1 MREKSNSLVKQNS
14 QQPHVFR
21 GGEIKVM
28 KKKIAAFVLAAA
40 LVLPTSL
47 TAFAATPTDVV
58 GKPIQSA
65 VEELTALGII
75 GGYEDG
81 TFKPDNE
88 ITRAELAKIIVIAS
102 GNGAAATT
110 LQTVKSAFTD
120 VKSNEWYT
128 GYINAAQAKGYI
140 QGYNGKFRPSDN
152 VKNEEVIAV
161 LVRALGYQEN
171 KLTGAWPY
179 NYLIAAQSD
188 ETNIVG
194 NVTIVAGKNA
204 TRGDVAQLSSNTL
217 NQFTVSYNADGNL
230 VVSTDKKLINK
241 IGDTT
246 SGVLVNPTISNKLLT
261 LSDKSV
267 TVDDNFIVTG
277 GKSLV
282 DLLGHNVTL
291 LWNKAKTKVI
301 AISDNQDSS
310 KIVEGKVTVGGS
322 VYSNAV
328 DTVKLTV
335 GSSKNSYS
343 VANDVTVYSNFVKQ
357 NVPYALAT
365 DASASI
371 ILDAAGKVR
380 FVNVTAWENN
390 AVVAAYE
397 PATAYRDAS
406 LEFKSGVSV
415 DIVAGTKITINGA
428 SAAATDLKEFDVARY
443 VLTSG
448 NDAAVLEVTRKA
460 VTGTVASKRAVGT
473 TDYYTIAGTEYKD
486 ASSPK
491 ANLSFSTDYTV
502 YLNNEGSIAYA
513 TAPNAATASAY
524 GVLLENPTPNQ
535 QIIVDGGITAAD
547 YTKVVYYSVKDS
559 KNVTVYLK
567 QTGTNA
573 VTGLT
578 GLAKNDVVKFTLK
591 DGAIN
596 VVTKDTNAASATNV
610 TAVSATSIT
619 VGGATYLINSNTVAV
634 DATGLVSSS
643 VVASTTLDK
652 IKVGDHVVIGS
663 ENKINA
669 SVIVLTSSASST
681 TTKVFGLYDS
691 KAINTTPTGAKTYTV
706 YLNVSGTVTPYSIS
720 ETAYNAL
727 NNAVARNVV
736 SIDGVTVKVE
746 TTTAAATTAAQLPTA
761 SVDSAN
767 RTFNTVAGTVA
778 TPWIATS
785 SIVYVIDA
793 NDNLTVGSFADLRA
807 AASGLAQATPAN
819 LTVTVYDAGTDIGSF
834 NLASVIVIK
843 KNA

>member
-1 MREKSNSLVKQNS
+1 MREKSNSLFKQNS

-102 GNGAAATT
+102 GNGAAAIT

-194 NVTIVAGKNA
+194 NVTVVAGKNA

-246 SGVLVNPTISNKLLT
+246 SGVLVNPTVSNKLLT

-301 AISDNQDSS
+301 AITDNQDSS

-335 GSSKNSYS
+335 GTSKNTYS
-343 VANDVTVYSNFVKQ
+343 VANDVTVYNNFVKQ

-380 FVNVTAWENN
+380 FVNVTSWENN

-397 PATAYRDAS
+397 PANPYRVAS

-415 DIVAGTKITINGA
+415 NILAGTKITINGA
-428 SAAATDLKEFDVARY
+428 AAVATDLKEFDVARY
-443 VLTSG
+443 VLSG

-524 GVLLENPTPNQ
+524 GVLTEAPVQHQ
-535 QIIVDGGITAAD
+535 QIILDGGITAAI
-547 YTKVVYYSVKDS
+547 YTKVVYYSVKDA
-559 KNVTVYLK
+559 KNVTVHLK
-567 QTGTNA
+567 ESGTDA
-573 VTGLT
+573 VTGLA
-578 GLAKNDVVKFTLK
+578 GLAQNDVVKFTLK

-596 VVTKDTNAASATNV
+596 AVNKDTNAASATNV

-634 DATGLVSSS
+634 DATGLLSSK

-669 SVIVLTSSASST
+669 SVIVLTNSASST
-681 TTKVFGLYDS
+681 TTKVFGLFDS

-706 YLNVSGTVTPYSIS
+706 YLNVSGTVTPYNIS
-720 ETAYNAL
+720 ETGYNAL

-746 TTTAAATTAAQLPTA
+746 TTTAVATTTGQLPIA
-761 SVDSAN
+761 SVDSGN
-767 RTFNTVAGTVA
+767 RTFNTVAGNVT

-785 SIVYVIDA
+785 SVVYLIDA
-793 NDNLTVGSFADLRA
+793 NDNLTIGSFTDLRG
-807 AASGLAQATPAN
+807 AASGLALTTPVDV
-819 LTVTVYDAGTDIGSF
+819 TVTVYDAGTDIGSF
-834 NLASVIVIK
+834 NLASVIVVK
-843 KNA
+843 KNS